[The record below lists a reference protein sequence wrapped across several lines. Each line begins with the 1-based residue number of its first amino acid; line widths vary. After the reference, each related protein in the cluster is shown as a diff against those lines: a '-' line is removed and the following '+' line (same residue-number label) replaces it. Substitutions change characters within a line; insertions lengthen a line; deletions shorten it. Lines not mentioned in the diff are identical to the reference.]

1 MKTIFWVH
9 LMWIREELDTEALPN
24 WFQEVDNMI
33 YFYKKKHLGLFLSE
47 VNFEN
52 INFEEF
58 ESLLKEELNTIHMQN
73 LSFLNKEFS
82 KDDEESKRL
91 IMIINKVQLYWEERI
106 NDTILELKNPKKQVW
121 FIKSLI
127 AKILN

>member
-1 MKTIFWVH
+1 
-9 LMWIREELDTEALPN
+9 MWIREELDTEALPN